1 MMQTATKVGLGVG
14 GAAVVGLGGYY
25 FFYRIPNM
33 TGYRKL
39 DLGASEWGVSV
50 CQVRNPTQY
59 LTTTAKSGSTLISQ
73 LCGTIYI
80 QLGEARTRTKAPF
93 VYSGK
98 GTATVGAGTTMY
110 AVAKL
115 TRSSSSA
122 NWTLPVGGIYL
133 TSTQNTAGTITG
145 GSACGS

>member
-1 MMQTATKVGLGVG
+1 MQTATKVGLGVG
-14 GAAVVGLGGYY
+14 GAVVLGGAGYY

-59 LTTTAKSGSTLISQ
+59 LTATAKSGSTPISK

-80 QLGEARTRTKAPF
+80 ALGEARTRTKAPF
-93 VYSGK
+93 VYDGK

-110 AVAKL
+110 AEAKL
-115 TRSSSSA
+115 TRSSTTA
-122 NWTLPVGGIYL
+122 NWTLPTGGIYL
-133 TSTQNTAGTITG
+133 TNTQNTAGTITG
-145 GSACGS
+145 GSVCGS